1 MADMTRVAID
11 PAKCQGHG
19 RCVIIA
25 PKYFDMDDSG
35 FGVVCHAEVDG
46 GDWPDVDEAVLSCPE
61 NAITVSD

>member
-1 MADMTRVAID
+1 MPRVTID

-35 FGVVCHAEVDG
+35 FGVVLTDEVADA
-46 GDWPDVDEAVLSCPE
+46 DRADINEAILSCPE
-61 NAITVSD
+61 TAITLSD